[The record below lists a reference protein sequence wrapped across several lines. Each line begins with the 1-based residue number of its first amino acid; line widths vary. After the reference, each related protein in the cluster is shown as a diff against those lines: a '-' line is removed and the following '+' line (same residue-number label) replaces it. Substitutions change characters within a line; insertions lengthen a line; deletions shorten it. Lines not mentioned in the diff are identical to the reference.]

1 MKRHSSQPSTE
12 KSPSR
17 STTRRCRHATGLFVL
32 CLLAGPL
39 SEVSRTQNS
48 QRFSGRLSVLPVDP
62 VTVNSMS
69 GEGHILGTL
78 NDTNL
83 VITGTFTGL
92 SSPATA
98 AHINQA
104 PPARRG
110 QARFTL
116 EVTAGVHGT
125 VTGNVVLSLG
135 QIELLDS
142 HSYYVQIHTEN
153 NPDGE
158 IRGWLMPQPS
168 APAPVRYHGSQA
180 LSGKTTYRNVC
191 ASCHQRDLA
200 GGFDAPELAG
210 PDFMAMWRGRP
221 VHELFD
227 YIKVAMPPAGLK
239 PDDIALT
246 NIVAY
251 ILQQNGVNSSASPLV
266 ATAPN
271 PIGTSAR

>member
-1 MKRHSSQPSTE
+1 MGTA
-12 KSPSR
+12 
-17 STTRRCRHATGLFVL
+17 RRCRHVTGLLVL
-32 CLLAGPL
+32 CSLVGPL
-39 SEVSRTQNS
+39 AEVSRTQSS
-48 QRFSGRLSVLPVDP
+48 QQFSGRLSVLPVNP

-69 GEGHILGTL
+69 GEGYVIGTL
-78 NDTNL
+78 DDMAL
-83 VITGTFTGL
+83 MITGTFTGL

-98 AHINQA
+98 AHIHQA

-116 EVTAGVHGT
+116 EVTTSTSGTIAGS
-125 VTGNVVLSLG
+125 VVLSAD
-135 QIELLDS
+135 QIELLHS
-142 HSYYVQIHTEN
+142 RSYYVQVHTEN

-158 IRGWLMPQPS
+158 IRGWLLPQS
-168 APAPVRYHGSQA
+168 NAPTLASYHGSQA
-180 LSGKTTYRNVC
+180 LSGQATYRNVC

-210 PDFMAMWRGRP
+210 PNFMSMWRGRP

-251 ILQQNGVNSSASPLV
+251 ILQQNGLDSGISPLV